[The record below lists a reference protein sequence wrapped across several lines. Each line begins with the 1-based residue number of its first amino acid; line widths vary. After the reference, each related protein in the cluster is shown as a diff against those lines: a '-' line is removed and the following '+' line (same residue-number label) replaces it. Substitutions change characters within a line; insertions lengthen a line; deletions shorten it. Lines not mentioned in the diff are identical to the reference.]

1 MNDSAR
7 RRLRLLWQGRGLRS
21 QLALAIAAVGL
32 LALLLNVGLG
42 ITLLSRYLED
52 RQGQLIAAQAAELGT
67 CCKSTSFVIA
77 LERGPNVLA
86 NAMRLVLAGTPQRHA
101 IIVDVRGQL
110 LYYTP
115 NLSNQTLRDL
125 LGHLR
130 GDMAALAA
138 RTSPPRWQMFHNKIL
153 AEVAL
158 FFPRQSGDTVRHV
171 AGALL
176 LADDRRVAG
185 TSGAIALAA
194 ASGFAAVV
202 LAVVGGV
209 LAASAITRPVRALTT
224 AARAIA
230 SGDYGRRVAP
240 SGPAEMRRL
249 ARAFNTMVEEVVHQR
264 AIERDLLANVSH
276 ELAAPLGIIHGYAE
290 ALSDDMIV
298 GSEQRRAAVQAIRAE
313 TKRLSRLSGDLL
325 DLALL
330 ETKQVSV
337 HPEPVPVGDLLDG
350 LSRRFERLAREAEVR
365 LVVDAPATLPV
376 LYTDGLRLEQV
387 LVNLITNAIRHT
399 PPGGAITL
407 RLRAEGDGLRLEV
420 ADTGH
425 GIPAEDLA
433 RIWERFYQ
441 VDKGRDRRAGEAGV
455 GLGLAI
461 CRSTVAL
468 LGGRIDARSTVGKGT
483 TFIINLPW
491 RPPAT

>member
-1 MNDSAR
+1 MNAR
-7 RRLRLLWQGRGLRS
+7 AWRRLRLPWQGRGLRS

-32 LALLLNVGLG
+32 LSLLLNVGLG
-42 ITLLSRYLED
+42 FTLLSGYLED
-52 RQGQLIAAQAAELGT
+52 RQGQLIAEQAAELGT
-67 CCKSTSFVIA
+67 CCKSGSFVLA
-77 LERGPNVLA
+77 MERGPNVLA

-115 NLSNQTLRDL
+115 NLSRQTLRDL
-125 LGHLR
+125 IGHLK
-130 GDMAALAA
+130 GDMPALTTP
-138 RTSPPRWQMFHNKIL
+138 TSPPHWQLFHDQL
-153 AEVAL
+153 LSEVVL
-158 FFPRQSGDTVRHV
+158 YFPRQSGDSVHHV

-176 LADDRRVAG
+176 LADDRHVAG
-185 TSGAIALAA
+185 TSGAVLLVA

-209 LAASAITRPVRALTT
+209 LAASAITRPVRALTA
-224 AARAIA
+224 AARGIA
-230 SGDYGRRVAP
+230 RGDYGRRVSP
-240 SGPAEMRRL
+240 SGPAELRRL
-249 ARAFNTMVEEVVHQR
+249 ARTFNTMVEEVVHQR

-298 GSEQRRAAVQAIRAE
+298 APEQRRAAVQAIRAE

-337 HPEPVPVGDLLDG
+337 HPEPVPVSDLLAG
-350 LSRRFERLAREAEVR
+350 LRQRFDRLAREANVA
-365 LVVDAPATLPV
+365 LLVDAPDKLPV

-399 PPGGAITL
+399 LPGGTITL
-407 RLRAEGDGLRLEV
+407 RARPEGDGLRLEV

-461 CRSTVAL
+461 CRSTVTL

-483 TFIINLPW
+483 TFTIYLPW